1 MKDVKITETNEY
13 KAKNAMLQAEIN
25 HPSTKVN
32 IDRSVFRK
40 SKEERKH
47 LKWAKSK
54 QVNQ

>member
-1 MKDVKITETNEY
+1 MRDVKITETNEY

-54 QVNQ
+54 QVNK